1 MKALAEPSTKVTR
14 SEPEPDTERTKS
26 LADLAS
32 VGTIVA
38 VAAHLDPSYDYYLLQ
53 VTTNE
58 PILLQEEQVD
68 DYGCLMPAGSRDLK
82 RHFFSHENLI
92 DMKYRLDE
100 KKVAI
105 INVKSV
111 RCICFDLKEVSK
123 KRAKKKVYKLSL
135 EQHEEIMA
143 NC

>member
-1 MKALAEPSTKVTR
+1 
-14 SEPEPDTERTKS
+14 
-26 LADLAS
+26 
-32 VGTIVA
+32 
-38 VAAHLDPSYDYYLLQ
+38 
-53 VTTNE
+53 
-58 PILLQEEQVD
+58 
-68 DYGCLMPAGSRDLK
+68 MPAGSRVLK
-82 RHFFSHENLI
+82 GHFFSRENLI
-92 DMKYRLDE
+92 DMTYRLDE

-123 KRAKKKVYKLSL
+123 KRAKKKIYKLSL